1 MLISTYLLTI
11 TLNVNELNPPIKRY
25 SVAIEKT
32 IQTKKNTHINLLT
45 RNSLQSYRHTQ
56 TESETMEKVF
66 QANRNDKKAKVVILI
81 SDKIDFET
89 NSITKDKE
97 MHCIMI
103 NGTSSRYLLTYMHL
117 I

>member
-1 MLISTYLLTI
+1 
-11 TLNVNELNPPIKRY
+11 
-25 SVAIEKT
+25 
-32 IQTKKNTHINLLT
+32 
-45 RNSLQSYRHTQ
+45 
-56 TESETMEKVF
+56 MEKVF
-66 QANRNDKKAKVVILI
+66 HANRNDKKAKVVILI

-117 I
+117 IQSTYIDKENINVW